1 MWSALRFFIGTG
13 RLCGGDEKAELEE
26 KVEQLDR
33 DLTELEAGIKALLV
47 ELERWWHETTSP

>member
-1 MWSALRFFIGTG
+1 M
-13 RLCGGDEKAELEE
+13 AELEE
-26 KVEQLDR
+26 KVEQLDK